1 MQDWIVI
8 NVTDILSATL
18 RTKCPFGFGL
28 RHFAADQNQNE
39 IFSFWSVAVKMS
51 GTSRKGGN
59 GTFRRTF
66 PEDQDCKMQTWSL
79 VQRGGHFFRDV
90 AKIRSAKCTFDFQR
104 RILRLWTVTA
114 TWSAKCTPRH
124 ASSSVKLTLEAVCCW
139 YHPSHSTLIHHKR
152 ASRYVVL
159 GEISH
164 SPFTTYI
171 FILAWGYKNI
181 RGSL

>member
-1 MQDWIVI
+1 MQDLTVTLEKIAKIQDWIVI

-18 RTKCPFGFGL
+18 RTICPSAFGL
-28 RHFAADQNQNE
+28 RHFAADQNQN
-39 IFSFWSVAVKMS
+39 VKMS

-104 RILRLWTVTA
+104 RILRL
-114 TWSAKCTPRH
+114 
-124 ASSSVKLTLEAVCCW
+124 
-139 YHPSHSTLIHHKR
+139 
-152 ASRYVVL
+152 
-159 GEISH
+159 
-164 SPFTTYI
+164 
-171 FILAWGYKNI
+171 
-181 RGSL
+181 